1 MADLLLLLLM
11 FSTWK
16 SMRTAKDIGLLAD
29 RITAIHNGDLTTYLA
44 LPKDADLC
52 RAAEELGDIQSGM
65 EKALAERT
73 QSERMKVEIVADG
86 ERLCRVFQNLL
97 QNALQY
103 SLSGSR
109 VYLTLTAE
117 NGAATAMVRNTSAQE
132 LPEGVDFTARFVRG
146 DKSRTDGGSGLGLS
160 IAASFTEA
168 CGGVFTVETLADLFT
183 AKVTFPLAAEQSK
196 AF

>member
-29 RITAIHNGDLTTYLA
+29 RITAILNGDLTTYLA

-86 ERLCRVFQNLL
+86 
-97 QNALQY
+97 
-103 SLSGSR
+103 
-109 VYLTLTAE
+109 
-117 NGAATAMVRNTSAQE
+117 
-132 LPEGVDFTARFVRG
+132 
-146 DKSRTDGGSGLGLS
+146 GSGLGLS